1 MLRGPRRHHVRVLP
15 RSQMRNRGVRRR
27 FRYGTHALA
36 SVMALTAAAVSTRPP
51 APAPAT
57 ASAVHRVLA
66 GGASP
71 GSRAFVLSTNQFVQ
85 I

>member
-1 MLRGPRRHHVRVLP
+1 MLRGPHRHHVRGLT
-15 RSQMRNRGVRRR
+15 RAQTRNRGVRRR
-27 FRYGTHALA
+27 FRYGTQALA
-36 SVMALTAAAVSTRPP
+36 SVMALTTATVSTRP
-51 APAPAT
+51 PAT